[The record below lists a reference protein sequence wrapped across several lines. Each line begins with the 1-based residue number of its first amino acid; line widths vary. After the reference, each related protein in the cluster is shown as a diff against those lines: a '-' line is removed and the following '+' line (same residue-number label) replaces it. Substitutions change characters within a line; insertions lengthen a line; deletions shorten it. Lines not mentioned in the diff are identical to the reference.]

1 MSLKKIWHKA
11 IEPYRRLVLW
21 GWDNDNNPSFL
32 MLYGK
37 HGFQDEDSEY
47 DEDAGIER
55 YTNVLEDEVEY
66 THYIVF
72 SGENGHLPS
81 FEAVNVVD
89 EGDSYRSKEHDYPEL
104 YYKKDSRKS
113 GYWRSVNEEG
123 KLDNFT
129 KLEDGITIPYFEP
142 IDEDD
147 DEVNTNNYKLI
158 SMPYE
163 QLVQY
168 IYEEEAS
175 FNNFRVAESPN
186 EVIELDEELEKH
198 YETLCILF
206 SDGNLNTRKRMLD
219 KIIKS
224 EDAKK
229 LYEYLFK
236 LGSNELISG
245 LFLELAKQQDADYI
259 DKAQDILENGI
270 SNKDDAYA
278 KGLKR
283 CANIYLDAVVPERRT
298 ERINWIEENY
308 TKADLPLI
316 RLYGK
321 QITEPLS
328 GEKYRNLWYKV
339 VPERRTERINWIE
352 ENYTKADLPLIRLY
366 GKQITEPLSGE
377 KYRNL
382 WYKEALK
389 PYSEVWEY
397 HADIRRYQVREVPS
411 EIKYEKGP
419 FNDGVLFD
427 EKAFK
432 TLIQEAEVF
441 KMPHVIGKLAYFV
454 DAPRLTAYFKA
465 NGKTRALKY
474 YARYLRRIMDN
485 WAKTEPDLFIEAMQ
499 ALFTSYTDID
509 YLGKF
514 KYNFQFNYYI
524 RHYLYYDF
532 KEKAPV
538 SQDWYDEA
546 RYEWLRTDN
555 LAKLTGRYDYQ
566 KEIWDKY
573 PKEVLHI
580 LTHTPVED
588 IAKACYFILKDGA
601 GLATL
606 AESMS
611 IIELIKATQI
621 AYRPARQLIYKVVEE
636 KLRHE
641 NEFNLDIMREL
652 IAINDKK
659 VNAIAAKYFK
669 RLGRT
674 LTSEEVAI
682 IVLDGYID
690 RWAKFVDVSSLIK
703 VEEYTKFVKCML
715 QMEDKIRSFPHAR
728 EYTPQ
733 ELGMI
738 KGGIMEKPFTQEDEE
753 YTKFVKCMLQ
763 MEDKIRS
770 FPHAREYTPQELGM
784 IKGGIMEKPFTQEDV
799 ESFMLSSIPDLS
811 VLKAEDRN
819 DIIAY
824 IISAIKEKQVF
835 VQPIASFAEKFI
847 FSFDYEALR
856 IALENI
862 EVEENNIVLSENNK
876 IIFSILSAIKN
887 EDIPS
892 DFVITRVLEAGEAA
906 IVSILNEIIAN
917 NIGRLKSRKATMLML
932 LEGPSDLLG
941 DKVIEIFDS
950 LDADT
955 KHDLHLMIVDSPVS
969 KVYNYGMYNIDALYG
984 DYIPA
989 EFITRMLEHPAP
1001 EVKDYI
1007 TDRINNLLDSIN
1019 DDNADVFMYYV
1030 KTLFMLP
1037 NKLRYAKQE
1046 VYDVLYDYAK
1056 NNPTKVNAVQQVLM
1070 KMSNSNTI
1078 KDREKALVTLAKIRR
1093 EMA

>member
-283 CANIYLDAVVPERRT
+283 CANIYLDA
-298 ERINWIEENY
+298 
-308 TKADLPLI
+308 
-316 RLYGK
+316 
-321 QITEPLS
+321 
-328 GEKYRNLWYKV
+328 V

-738 KGGIMEKPFTQEDEE
+738 KGGIMEKPFTQED
-753 YTKFVKCMLQ
+753 
-763 MEDKIRS
+763 
-770 FPHAREYTPQELGM
+770 
-784 IKGGIMEKPFTQEDV
+784 V

>member
-11 IEPYRRLVLW
+11 VEPYRRLVLW

-37 HGFQDEDSEY
+37 HEFADEDSEY
-47 DEDAGIER
+47 DEDIGMER
-55 YTNVLEDEVEY
+55 YTNVLENEVEY

-81 FEAVNVVD
+81 FEAINVVD
-89 EGDSYRSKEHDYPEL
+89 EGNSYRSKEHDYPEL

-113 GYWRSVNEEG
+113 GYWRQVNEEG

-129 KLEDGITIPYFEP
+129 KLEEGITIPYFEP
-142 IDEDD
+142 IEEDD
-147 DEVNTNNYKLI
+147 EDEVNTDNYKLI

-168 IYEEEAS
+168 IYEADVS
-175 FNNFRVAESPN
+175 FNNFRLADSPN
-186 EVIELDEELEKH
+186 DVIELDEELQED
-198 YETLCILF
+198 YEVLCTLF
-206 SDGNLNTRKRMLD
+206 SDEILNTRKRMLN
-219 KIIKS
+219 KVMKS
-224 EDAKK
+224 KNAQR
-229 LYEYLFK
+229 LYKYLFEF
-236 LGSNELISG
+236 GSNELISG

-259 DKAQDILENGI
+259 DKAHDILENGI

-278 KGLKR
+278 EGLKR
-283 CANIYLDAVVPERRT
+283 CARLYLNAVIPERRA

-316 RLYGK
+316 KLYGK
-321 QITEPLS
+321 E
-328 GEKYRNLWYKV
+328 V
-339 VPERRTERINWIE
+339 
-352 ENYTKADLPLIRLY
+352 
-366 GKQITEPLSGE
+366 TEPLSGE

-382 WYKEALK
+382 WYKEVLK

-411 EIKYEKGP
+411 EIKYEQGP

-432 TLIQEAEVF
+432 TLIQEAEAF
-441 KMPHVIGKLAYFV
+441 KMPYVIGKLAYFV

-465 NGKTRALKY
+465 NGKARALKY
-474 YARYLRRIMDN
+474 YTRYLRRIMDN

-601 GLATL
+601 GLAVL

-738 KGGIMEKPFTQEDEE
+738 KGGIMEKPFTQEE
-753 YTKFVKCMLQ
+753 
-763 MEDKIRS
+763 
-770 FPHAREYTPQELGM
+770 
-784 IKGGIMEKPFTQEDV
+784 V

-824 IISAIKEKQVF
+824 IVSAIKETRVF
-835 VQPIASFAEKFI
+835 TQPIVSFINKFI
-847 FSFDYEALR
+847 FSFNYETLRQALKD
-856 IALENI
+856 IDI
-862 EVEENNIVLSENNK
+862 EADDIVISENNK

-887 EDIPS
+887 ADIPS
-892 DFVITRVLEAGEAA
+892 DFVITKVLETGEAA
-906 IVSILNEIIAN
+906 VVAMLNQLINE
-917 NIGRLKSRKATMLML
+917 NIEKLKLRKSTMLML

-941 DKVIEIFDS
+941 DKVKEIFNS
-950 LDADT
+950 LDEET
-955 KHDLHLMIVDSPVS
+955 KHGLHLMIIDSPVQ
-969 KVYNYGMYNIDALYG
+969 KVYNYGIHEIDALYE
-984 DYIPA
+984 DCIPV

-1007 TDRINNLLDSIN
+1007 TNRINDLLDSVN
-1019 DDNADVFMYYV
+1019 NNNADIFMYYV
-1030 KTLFMLP
+1030 KTLLMLP

-1056 NNPTKVNAVQQVLM
+1056 NNPMQIGDVEQVLM

-1078 KDREKALVTLAKIRR
+1078 KDREQALVTLAKIRR